1 MGKSSF
7 FPISGRSFFFI
18 HISVLLL
25 FFFFQSAQRYLLK
38 LHIYSGIFSL
48 WNANDWADFLCNIN
62 WWYFPFDDESGIG
75 KKNARF
81 YLRICDREKQ
91 LNNSNRGRIGHTN
104 RSVQVLGG
112 CCAQVNETKFMFYV
126 GIGEDMFFWEDIYV
140 LQRRSLKNVERFN
153 FSHIIA
159 QSENI
164 FILSATSLIF
174 TLMSWL
180 MIVPKSSQHLYQMEL
195 MHDGNFPCASEEL
208 HSIVKIRRK

>member
-1 MGKSSF
+1 MKCKKFVPNDHLLLTMIWQNFNLQGFDRILILHRFYWKCSR
-7 FPISGRSFFFI
+7 IGTLYL
-18 HISVLLL
+18 LLL

-140 LQRRSLKNVERFN
+140 L
-153 FSHIIA
+153 
-159 QSENI
+159 
-164 FILSATSLIF
+164 
-174 TLMSWL
+174 
-180 MIVPKSSQHLYQMEL
+180 
-195 MHDGNFPCASEEL
+195 
-208 HSIVKIRRK
+208 

>member
-48 WNANDWADFLCNIN
+48 WNSNDWADFLCNIN

-112 CCAQVNETKFMFYV
+112 
-126 GIGEDMFFWEDIYV
+126 V
-140 LQRRSLKNVERFN
+140 LCPSEWDEINVLRRYRRRHVRRSLKNVERFN

-174 TLMSWL
+174 TLMSLL
-180 MIVPKSSQHLYQMEL
+180 MIVPKSSQHLTRW
-195 MHDGNFPCASEEL
+195 N
-208 HSIVKIRRK
+208 